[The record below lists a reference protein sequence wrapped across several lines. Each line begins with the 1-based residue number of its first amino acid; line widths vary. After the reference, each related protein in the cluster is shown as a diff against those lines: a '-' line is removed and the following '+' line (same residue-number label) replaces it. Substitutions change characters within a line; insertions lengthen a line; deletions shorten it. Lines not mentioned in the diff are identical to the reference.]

1 MDYYKILEVSRSAS
15 DSDIKKAFRKKAM
28 EYHPD
33 KNAGDKKAEEM
44 FKKVN
49 EAYSV
54 LSDPEKRKMYD
65 MGIDPN
71 RQGSSGFDNPFGGF
85 GFGRNPFEDIFSSFD
100 MNFNNIFHGKRS
112 SQPKTTNI
120 RIEITLYESIFGVEK
135 NVKFNYRTVCKHCG
149 GSGVEEYRTCEAC
162 GGSGVRRIQHGRNSI
177 ITMPCSSCG
186 GSGKIATKKC
196 TLCNGTGKG
205 EVKTKETLVSIKP
218 GIKPGQSIIVN
229 GGGVPDN
236 SGNFGSLVV
245 NIDIKFPSS
254 SSFSDE
260 DKEILRKLL
269 N

>member
-162 GGSGVRRIQHGRNSI
+162 GGSGPEPEIFMGAGDPFLSGGRRRNAGRWWSQSLRF
-177 ITMPCSSCG
+177 C
-186 GSGKIATKKC
+186 KKRAG
-196 TLCNGTGKG
+196 LPG
-205 EVKTKETLVSIKP
+205 E
-218 GIKPGQSIIVN
+218 
-229 GGGVPDN
+229 GVYYRY
-236 SGNFGSLVV
+236 S
-245 NIDIKFPSS
+245 
-254 SSFSDE
+254 
-260 DKEILRKLL
+260 
-269 N
+269 